1 MLFTSLLCLQWN
13 GQTSNKDERY
23 KAVQYLQG
31 IKSERGGKPQVETL
45 GNVLFC
51 VALGN
56 PIIAT
61 FRFTRSL

>member
-1 MLFTSLLCLQWN
+1 MRIQYLQWN

-45 GNVLFC
+45 GMTLLMYHGWSVNC
-51 VALGN
+51 
-56 PIIAT
+56 
-61 FRFTRSL
+61 